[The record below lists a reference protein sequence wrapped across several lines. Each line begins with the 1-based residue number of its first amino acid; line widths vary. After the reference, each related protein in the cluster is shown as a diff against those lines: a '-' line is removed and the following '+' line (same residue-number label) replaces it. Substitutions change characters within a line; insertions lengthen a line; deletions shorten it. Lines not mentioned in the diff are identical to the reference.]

1 MVNPVFLCWYYR
13 MMKKLADESER
24 LFMASNA
31 WMLTFCVISLPPFVI
46 VQLKQNIYL
55 DHHHHSEHH
64 NDCFSALTLV
74 EADNPD
80 ESQRRKKPML
90 RNRF

>member
-1 MVNPVFLCWYYR
+1 
-13 MMKKLADESER
+13 MKKIADESESTN
-24 LFMASNA
+24 FMASNA

-55 DHHHHSEHH
+55 DHHHSEHH

-74 EADNPD
+74 EADNRD
-80 ESQRRKKPML
+80 EFLRRKKPVL
-90 RNRF
+90 RSQF